1 MTILKFGS
9 IGVMNTVLSYLIFLV
24 LIRLNVHYLTAS
36 GLSFIVGT
44 LFSYTVNS
52 RYTFYVQRNILDFT
66 KFLSV
71 TIASLAF
78 GLLLLY
84 ILKSKLGIPV
94 LIAQM
99 FVVIV
104 RFPFVYLLMK
114 FVVFGLKRSS

>member
-24 LIRLNVHYLTAS
+24 LIGLNVHYLTAS

-66 KFLSV
+66 KFLFV
-71 TIASLAF
+71 TIASLSF

>member
-1 MTILKFGS
+1 MTIVKFGS
-9 IGVMNTVLSYLIFLV
+9 IGVMNTVLSYIIFLV
-24 LIRLNVHYLTAS
+24 LIGLNVHYLTAS

>member
-1 MTILKFGS
+1 
-9 IGVMNTVLSYLIFLV
+9 MNTVLSYLIFVV

-52 RYTFYVQRNILDFT
+52 RYTFYVQRNIWDFT
-66 KFLSV
+66 KFFSV
-71 TIASLAF
+71 TLASLTF

-84 ILKSKLGIPV
+84 VLKSKLDIPV
-94 LIAQM
+94 LIAQI

>member
-24 LIRLNVHYLTAS
+24 LIWLNVHYLTAS

-52 RYTFYVQRNILDFT
+52 RYTFYVQRNIWDFT

-114 FVVFGLKRSS
+114 FIVFGLKRSS

>member
-1 MTILKFGS
+1 MTIVKFGS
-9 IGVMNTVLSYLIFLV
+9 IGVMNTVLSYIIFLV
-24 LIRLNVHYLTAS
+24 LIGLNVHYLTAS

-66 KFLSV
+66 KFLFV
-71 TIASLAF
+71 TIASLSF